1 MSKSSNISTKNV
13 AKFREYIPNKRIISA
28 GFMRAEF
35 LNLSMD
41 FLFRNSANDSHEKLR
56 SDNAPLR
63 KIVGLMW
70 NCTDWLPVHEAELIS
85 IGRSGGNRHANVNCK
100 LTYAQAARIIRKRLN
115 LLEDSARRRERPK
128 SVPAVNKHDV
138 EYYWLDDLLD
148 GLDLTD

>member
-1 MSKSSNISTKNV
+1 MANYSNISTKNV
-13 AKFREYIPNKRIISA
+13 SKVLECIPNKRIISA

-85 IGRSGGNRHANVNCK
+85 IVRSGGNRHANVNCK

-115 LLEDSARRRERPK
+115 LFEDSARRRERPK
-128 SVPAVNKHDV
+128 PAPAVNKHDV

-148 GLDLTD
+148 GLDSTV